1 MLFDEKVSLCKIVKD
16 SVYVVGKMVNMNIS
30 FGGNK
35 DLSTAEDMFNNLK
48 DLGTLPYFSY
58 YIESKMTSKGVE
70 IVYCVSELSLDCS
83 KDMLSYRKV
92 LLPRILSKYEVGNFV
107 SEEIERNLNSISLS
121 LMGKSIKVLSKKVKE
136 PLITDIDK
144 GIEFIKSVNSAGFNV
159 FKSFTRKS
167 LSPRNASP
175 DVDNYAYC
183 MIDSKTYILLTMEDD
198 IREFAIVPLYYTN
211 EEDILEYLG
220 IVTNKHR
227 ELLVEMLPY
236 ILK

>member
-1 MLFDEKVSLCKIVKD
+1 MLFDEKISLCRIVKD
-16 SVYVVGKMVNMNIS
+16 SVYVVGKMVNMDIS
-30 FGGNK
+30 FGGYK
-35 DLSTAEDMFNNLK
+35 DLSTAEDMFNSLK
-48 DLGTLPYFSY
+48 DLGILPYFSY
-58 YIESKMTSKGVE
+58 FKEYKMTSKGVE
-70 IVYCVSELSLDCS
+70 IVYCVSELSSDCS

-92 LLPRILSKYEVGNFV
+92 LLPRVLSEDEVRYFV

-144 GIEFIKSVNSAGFNV
+144 GIEFIKSINSAGFNV

-167 LSPRNASP
+167 LSLRSASP

-183 MIDSKTYILLTMEDD
+183 MIDDKTYILITIEDD
-198 IREFAIVPLYYTN
+198 VRDFAIVPFYYSN

-220 IVTNKHR
+220 VVTNKHR

>member
-16 SVYVVGKMVNMNIS
+16 SVYVVGKMVNMNTS

-35 DLSTAEDMFNNLK
+35 DFSTAEDMFNNLK
-48 DLGTLPYFSY
+48 DLGILPYFSY
-58 YIESKMTSKGVE
+58 YIESKMTSKGIE
-70 IVYCVSELSLDCS
+70 IVYCVSELSPDCS

-144 GIEFIKSVNSAGFNV
+144 GVEIIKSVE
-159 FKSFTRKS
+159 S

-183 MIDSKTYILLTMEDD
+183 MIDDKTYILLTMEDD